1 MWLEL
6 LAEMIQTWLRRACQT
21 AARAAAAAVEA
32 AACAVGHATA
42 EALLLLPQAL
52 LRSSGANGYLGPQA
66 VALARRHWAAVRG
79 WAVAAPNSAAGGHR
93 RQCAVD
99 RRCSAA
105 TQRSPGPPKNRGV
118 LRVGAAAHL
127 VLAPSALANQ

>member
-42 EALLLLPQAL
+42 EALLLLLQAL
-52 LRSSGANGYLGPQA
+52 LRSPGQI
-66 VALARRHWAAVRG
+66 RVR
-79 WAVAAPNSAAGGHR
+79 AGG
-93 RQCAVD
+93 
-99 RRCSAA
+99 
-105 TQRSPGPPKNRGV
+105 
-118 LRVGAAAHL
+118 
-127 VLAPSALANQ
+127 